1 MSTNVSKK
9 LVQIKKVLPTVLTE
23 DRADN
28 YLKGLNFVYLGAQ
41 DIYEKSLSALMNG
54 ETENCLKFMIFGLDV
69 DRTYTPLLNLC
80 RTMLFGMSD
89 ILKDSDYY
97 LYKQKYKELKEA
109 KISLMKKVNDLY
121 NKKQELQSKIDL
133 LEDKIENH
141 KPTFFTIKKLYLI
154 YKIVLRKAKPSIQEY
169 SFEIN
174 SCDLVIDKLKK
185 EINDLENLY
194 NLEENIQI
202 LKLIVEICTIPI
214 RYQWAAD

>member
-89 ILKDSDYY
+89 ILKNSDYY
-97 LYKQKYKELKEA
+97 LYKQKYKDLKEA
-109 KISLMKKVNDLY
+109 KISLMKKVNDLH
-121 NKKQELQSKIDL
+121 NKKLPQWTADAWHLERTDPAGWGTGRQE
-133 LEDKIENH
+133 
-141 KPTFFTIKKLYLI
+141 IKD
-154 YKIVLRKAKPSIQEY
+154 LRKLLGDMKARLD
-169 SFEIN
+169 
-174 SCDLVIDKLKK
+174 DLPPVAPVVAVVVPPVALAGKTDGHR
-185 EINDLENLY
+185 
-194 NLEENIQI
+194 
-202 LKLIVEICTIPI
+202 P
-214 RYQWAAD
+214 A